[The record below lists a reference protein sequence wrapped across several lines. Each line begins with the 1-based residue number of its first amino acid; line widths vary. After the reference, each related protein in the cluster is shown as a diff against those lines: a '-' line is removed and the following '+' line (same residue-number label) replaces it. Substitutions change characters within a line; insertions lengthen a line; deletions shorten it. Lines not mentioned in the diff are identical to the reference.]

1 MAGTDQALKK
11 LLTQLDGLI
20 AGGQELIASYGQLSP
35 GAPRNST
42 APEEQLRAFVT
53 LAAVVVDRVTGTGS
67 QFQQNIPVA
76 PPLSTLR
83 DSFGRDI
90 ISTTVGVLIALRTAV
105 YQGLLVSL
113 ESRLRASIRDDF
125 LVQASDLLDSDYP
138 IPALMLTSAVLENH
152 LNNMI
157 EARGLSVTGKR
168 SLSKYND
175 LLHKDGAYLQSV
187 WRCIQSIGDHRNDG
201 AHGKFSTVS
210 RHEAQDTHAY
220 VQRFMADY
228 PA

>member
-1 MAGTDQALKK
+1 MAGTDQAPKE

-20 AGGQELIASYGQLSP
+20 AGGQELIASYRQLSP
-35 GAPRNST
+35 NAPRNST

-53 LAAVVVDRVTGTGS
+53 LAAVVVDRVAGTGS
-67 QFQQNIPVA
+67 QFYQNIPTV

-83 DSFGRDI
+83 DPYGRDI
-90 ISTTVGVLIALRTAV
+90 ISTTLGVLIALRMAV

-113 ESRLRASIRDDF
+113 ESRLRASIHDDF

-152 LNNMI
+152 LNKMI
-157 EARGLSVTGKR
+157 EARGLSVTGKG

-175 LLHKDGAYLQSV
+175 LLRNDDAYLQSV
-187 WRCIQSIGDHRNDG
+187 WRRIQSIGDHRNDVD
-201 AHGKFSTVS
+201 HGNFSTVS
-210 RHEAQDTHAY
+210 RHDAQDTHAF